1 MLDWIVY
8 NVINFFF
15 FFGAMVG
22 TKAHFI
28 QYMHL
33 GFEPESLRLGMLLMI
48 LFLLYAIRVLPNVV
62 FIFIRCVLIAL
73 ME

>member
-1 MLDWIVY
+1 MWNWIVY
-8 NVINFFF
+8 NDMIIF

-22 TKAHFI
+22 TKAHI

-33 GFEPESLRLGMLLMI
+33 GFKPESLGLGMLLMI
-48 LFLLYAIRVLPNVV
+48 LFLLNTIHVLPNVV